1 MQTGL
6 RMIGRRWLVAILAIV
21 LCAAGET
28 ARSAPRRPKP
38 KPPPAIKNLP
48 ELKTPEDKLR
58 FLEMI
63 RQTFPAIRS
72 TSVSFRPD
80 DLDKMLERYVS
91 EGTTTEFAPLVD
103 DETFL
108 RRVSLDLSGTVPTAA
123 EVKAFVADG
132 DPKKRARVVDEL
144 LAGDAYA
151 RKWARYWRSVI
162 FYESDA
168 NRNSVNP
175 QALEDWLFEQ
185 FRDGAPWDRIV
196 AELVSASPQRVKDKK
211 PQENGWQQD
220 DGRNNFIL
228 ACERKPEIIA
238 SQTARIF
245 MGISIGCAECH
256 DHPFDDWEREQFHE
270 LAAFFA
276 PGKYYMTDQ
285 EDPAQKTEMQAR
297 FLLGEEPP
305 LGLKPDQR
313 RVALAAYLIY
323 NPDNYWFA
331 RAHVNRVWN
340 ELMGDGFYSVDS
352 LGPDKEVVHQLVV
365 NRIAASFRH
374 TGFDMRWLFRMIA
387 NSHAYQREIRT
398 ISSDSDL
405 FTAVRPA
412 RLRPYEVADSV
423 ERLIGENKGLTKAIN
438 DTFDQNPSVPQRDLE
453 GSVQQALL
461 LMNNAALHDRLSK
474 GPLKTE
480 LMAIKGDRELVR
492 EAFLAVLART
502 PTDDE
507 TARYVSYLKD
517 VGNKDEAVDDI
528 VWVLVNSAEFVTKR

>member
-1 MQTGL
+1 MPARFRVGCC
-6 RMIGRRWLVAILAIV
+6 LVAVLIV
-21 LCAAGET
+21 WGVT
-28 ARSAPRRPKP
+28 ASVDGAPRRPKP
-38 KPPPAIKNLP
+38 KPPPAVKNLP
-48 ELKTPEDKLR
+48 DLKSPEDKLR

-72 TSVSFRPD
+72 NSVSFQPS
-80 DLDKMLERYVS
+80 DLDRMLERYVS
-91 EGTTTEFAPLVD
+91 EGSASEFAPVVD

-108 RRVSLDLSGTVPTAA
+108 RRVSLDLGGMVPTAA
-123 EVKAFVADG
+123 EVKSFVADG
-132 DPKKRARVVDEL
+132 DPKKRSRRIDEL
-144 LAGDAYA
+144 LASDEYA
-151 RKWARYWRSVI
+151 RKWARYWRSVV
-162 FYESDA
+162 FYDSDA
-168 NRNSVNP
+168 DPNSVNP

-185 FRDGAPWDRIV
+185 FQAGAPWDRVV

-220 DGRNNFIL
+220 YGPNNFIL
-228 ACERKPEIIA
+228 ACDRKPEIIA

-256 DHPFDDWEREQFHE
+256 DHPFDDWERKQFHE

-276 PGKYYMTDQ
+276 PGKYFMTDRY
-285 EDPAQKTEMQAR
+285 DPAQKSEVQAR

-305 LGLKPDQR
+305 LGLKPDQQ
-313 RVALAAYLIY
+313 RVAMAAYLIY

-340 ELMGDGFYSVDS
+340 EMMGDGFYSVDS
-352 LGPDKEVVHQLVV
+352 LGPDKDVVHQLVV
-365 NRIAASFRH
+365 NRVAASFRH
-374 TGFDMRWLFRMIA
+374 KGFDMRWLYSLIA
-387 NSHAYQREIRT
+387 NSNAYQREIRT
-398 ISSDSDL
+398 IDSDSEL

-423 ERLIGENKGLTKAIN
+423 ARLVGEDNGLTQAIN
-438 DTFDQNPSVPQRDLE
+438 ATFDQNPSIPQRDLE

-461 LMNNAALHDRLSK
+461 LMNSPPLHDRLSQ

-480 LMAIKGDRELVR
+480 LMQIKDDRELVR

-502 PTDDE
+502 PTDE
-507 TARYVSYLKD
+507 ESSRYVNYLREL
-517 VGNKDEAVDDI
+517 GNRDEAVDDVI
-528 VWVLVNSAEFVTKR
+528 WVLVNSAEFITKR

>member
-1 MQTGL
+1 ML
-6 RMIGRRWLVAILAIV
+6 PRCKAACCLLVAVVTVCGIS
-21 LCAAGET
+21 AAVNG
-28 ARSAPRRPKP
+28 APRRPKP

-63 RQTFPAIRS
+63 RHTFPAIRS
-72 TSVSFRPD
+72 NSVSFQPA

-91 EGTTTEFAPLVD
+91 EGASTDFAPVVD

-108 RRVSLDLSGTVPTAA
+108 RRVCLDIAGTVPSAA
-123 EVKAFVADG
+123 QVKKFVADA
-132 DPKKRARVVDEL
+132 DPKKRSRVIDEL
-144 LAGDAYA
+144 LASDEYA

-185 FRDGAPWDRIV
+185 IKAGAPWDRIV
-196 AELVSASPQRVKDKK
+196 AEMVSASPQRVKDKK

-220 DGRNNFIL
+220 YGPNNFIL
-228 ACERKPEIIA
+228 ACDRKPEIIA

-285 EDPAQKTEMQAR
+285 ADPAQKTEMPAR

-340 ELMGDGFYSVDS
+340 EMMGDGFYSVDS
-352 LGPDKEVVHQLVV
+352 LGPDKDVVHQLVV
-365 NRIAASFRH
+365 NRIAASFRNK
-374 TGFDMRWLFRMIA
+374 GFDMRWLLQMIA
-387 NSHAYQREIRT
+387 NSNAYQREIRT
-398 ISSDSDL
+398 IDSDADL

-412 RLRPYEVADSV
+412 RLRPYEVADNV
-423 ERLIGENKGLTKAIN
+423 ERLVGEHNALTKSIN
-438 DTFDQNPSVPQRDLE
+438 DTFDQNPSIPQRDLE

-461 LMNNAALHDRLSK
+461 LMNSPVLHDRLAQ
-474 GPLKTE
+474 GPLKTD
-480 LMAIKGDRELVR
+480 LLKLTDDRELVR

-507 TARYVSYLKD
+507 SSRYVSYLREID
-517 VGNKDEAVDDI
+517 NRDEAIDDI
-528 VWVLVNSAEFVTKR
+528 VWVLINSAEFITKR

>member
-1 MQTGL
+1 ML
-6 RMIGRRWLVAILAIV
+6 PRFKAACCLLAAVVTVCGIT
-21 LCAAGET
+21 AAVNG
-28 ARSAPRRPKP
+28 APRRPKP

-63 RQTFPAIRS
+63 RHTFPAIRS
-72 TSVSFRPD
+72 NSVSFQPA

-91 EGTTTEFAPLVD
+91 EGASTDFAPVVD

-108 RRVSLDLSGTVPTAA
+108 RRVCLDIAGTVPSAA
-123 EVKAFVADG
+123 QVKNFVADA
-132 DPKKRARVVDEL
+132 DPKKRARVIDEL
-144 LAGDAYA
+144 LASDEYA

-185 FRDGAPWDRIV
+185 IKAGAPWDRIV
-196 AELVSASPQRVKDKK
+196 AEMVSASPQRVKDKK

-220 DGRNNFIL
+220 YGPNNFIL
-228 ACERKPEIIA
+228 ACDRKPEIIA

-256 DHPFDDWEREQFHE
+256 DHPFDDWERAQFHE

-285 EDPAQKTEMQAR
+285 ADPAQKTEMPAR

-331 RAHVNRVWN
+331 RAHVNRVWS
-340 ELMGDGFYSVDS
+340 EMMGDGFYSVDS
-352 LGPDKEVVHQLVV
+352 LGPDKDVVHQLVV
-365 NRIAASFRH
+365 NRIAASFRNK
-374 TGFDMRWLFRMIA
+374 GFDMRWLLQMIA
-387 NSHAYQREIRT
+387 NSNAYQREIRT
-398 ISSDSDL
+398 IDSDADL

-412 RLRPYEVADSV
+412 RLRPYEVADNV
-423 ERLIGENKGLTKAIN
+423 ERLVGEHNALTKSIN
-438 DTFDQNPSVPQRDLE
+438 DTFDQNPSIPQRDLE

-461 LMNNAALHDRLSK
+461 LMNSPVLHDRLAQ
-474 GPLKTE
+474 GPLKTD
-480 LMAIKGDRELVR
+480 LLKLTDDRELVR

-507 TARYVSYLKD
+507 SSRYVSFLREI
-517 VGNKDEAVDDI
+517 NNRDEAIDDI
-528 VWVLVNSAEFVTKR
+528 VWVLINSAEFITKR

>member
-1 MQTGL
+1 M
-6 RMIGRRWLVAILAIV
+6 LVRARAAFCLLATLATVWIMSASV
-21 LCAAGET
+21 DA
-28 ARSAPRRPKP
+28 APRRPTP
-38 KPPPAIKNLP
+38 KPPPAVKNLP
-48 ELKTPEDKLR
+48 DLKTPADKLR

-63 RQTFPAIRS
+63 RASFPAIRTNS
-72 TSVSFRPD
+72 TAFQPS

-91 EGTTTEFAPLVD
+91 EGTATEFAPVVD

-108 RRVSLDLSGTVPTAA
+108 RRVSLDLAGTVPTADQ
-123 EVKAFVADG
+123 VKDFVADG
-132 DPKKRARVVDEL
+132 DPKKRSRVIDEL
-144 LAGDAYA
+144 LASEAYA

-168 NRNSVNP
+168 NRNSINP
-175 QALEDWLFEQ
+175 QALEDWLCEQ
-185 FRDGAPWDRIV
+185 FDEGAPWDRIV

-220 DGRNNFIL
+220 HGPNNFIL
-228 ACERKPEIIA
+228 ACDRKPEIIA
-238 SQTARIF
+238 SQSARIF

-276 PGKYYMTDQ
+276 PGRYYMTDQ
-285 EDPAQKTEMQAR
+285 ADPTQKSEVQAR

-331 RAHVNRVWN
+331 RAYVNRVWN
-340 ELMGDGFYSVDS
+340 EMMGDGFYSVDS
-352 LGPDKEVVHQLVV
+352 LGPDKDVVHQLVV
-365 NRIAASFRH
+365 NRIAASFRNKA
-374 TGFDMRWLFRMIA
+374 FDMRWLLSLIA
-387 NSHAYQREIRT
+387 NSQAYQREIRT
-398 ISSDSDL
+398 LDSDSEL

-423 ERLIGENKGLTKAIN
+423 ARLVGEHDGLQKSIT
-438 DTFDQNPSVPQRDLE
+438 DTFDQNPSIPQRDLE

-461 LMNNAALHDRLSK
+461 LMNSPGLHDRLAK
-474 GPLKTE
+474 GPLKNE
-480 LMAIKGDRELVR
+480 LLKLTDDRELVR

-507 TARYVSYLKD
+507 SSRYVSYLREL
-517 VGNKDEAVDDI
+517 GNRDEAIDDI
-528 VWVLVNSAEFVTKR
+528 VWILVNSAEFITKR